1 MAHQEIT
8 PASGMRVK
16 RARDLLNNPSTP
28 APSPHSFSPT
38 EVLPDYINPGM
49 LGDARPFS
57 RTPVNRNL
65 YRVELSPY
73 QNSPLALD
81 GAGFGS
87 DLRMP
92 RGTPIRDWRSS
103 PRGTPQ
109 MRLGTQHDLTERLQP
124 EVSSEMIYGRDEVE
138 HWQGGDVDVVLPLD
152 WDGMRCSYKCKN
164 MVSSTLSLFPSH
176 THFPPFP

>member
-1 MAHQEIT
+1 M
-8 PASGMRVK
+8 SVK

-28 APSPHSFSPT
+28 APNPYSFSPT
-38 EVLPDYINPGM
+38 EVLPEYINPGM
-49 LGDARPFS
+49 PGGARPFS
-57 RTPVNRNL
+57 RTPINRNL
-65 YRVELSPY
+65 YHVELSPY

-87 DLRMP
+87 ALRMP

-109 MRLGTQHDLTERLQP
+109 MRLGTQHDVTERLQP
-124 EVSSEMIYGRDEVE
+124 EVSSEMIYREIDGQMYGGGEVE
-138 HWQGGDVDVVLPLD
+138 HGQGGDVDVVLPLD